1 MRQIELKE
9 VIQII
14 TSKPANNVGEVFLNC
29 DNIKVI
35 KSIEKLNKGTFRYG
49 LCE

>member
-9 VIQII
+9 VIQVI

-35 KSIEKLNKGTFRYG
+35 KSIEKLNKGT
-49 LCE
+49 LVWAI